1 MVFAGHLQRDQKALI
16 NNIFVNK
23 TLNIYAFAFLH
34 NLGIFTI
41 MRDDIPELQ
50 NKIYSGDTQAFKA
63 LYDCFCAPLLQLAL
77 AIAHNREMAEEIV
90 ADVFIAVWKKKK
102 DLQQVSNLKWYLY
115 AATRNIALNYL
126 RKYAHKKTL
135 HLDEAYLPDYEIN
148 PEAQLI
154 SNEMVRHINMA
165 ISELPPQCRIIFKLV
180 KEDGLKYREV
190 AVLLNISIKTVENQ
204 VGIALKKLTKMK
216 AFLVMPLPDGQ

>member
-1 MVFAGHLQRDQKALI
+1 
-16 NNIFVNK
+16 
-23 TLNIYAFAFLH
+23 
-34 NLGIFTI
+34 

-50 NKIYSGDTQAFKA
+50 SRIYRGDTQAFKE
-63 LYDCFCAPLLQLAL
+63 LYDRCCTPLLQLAL
-77 AIAHNREMAEEIV
+77 AIVHNREMAEEIV
-90 ADVFIAVWKKKK
+90 ADVFIAVWRKKK
-102 DLQQVSNLKWYLY
+102 DLHQVSNLKWYLY

-135 HLDEAYLPDYEIN
+135 HLDEAYSLEYEIN

-165 ISELPPQCRIIFKLV
+165 ISELPPQCRLIFKLV

-190 AVLLNISIKTVENQ
+190 AVLLNVSIKTVENQ
-204 VGIALKKLTKMK
+204 VGIALKKLTRMK
-216 AFLVMPLPDGQ
+216 AFLITPLTGGQ

>member
-1 MVFAGHLQRDQKALI
+1 
-16 NNIFVNK
+16 
-23 TLNIYAFAFLH
+23 
-34 NLGIFTI
+34 

-50 NKIYSGDTQAFKA
+50 NKVYNGDTQAFKE
-63 LYDCFCAPLLQLAL
+63 LYDCFCASLLQLAM
-77 AIAHNREMAEEIV
+77 AMVHNREMAEEIV
-90 ADVFIAVWKKKK
+90 ADVFIAVWNKRKS
-102 DLQQVSNLKWYLY
+102 LPQVTNLKWYLY

-135 HLDEAYLPDYEIN
+135 QLDESYLPDYEIN

-154 SNEMVRHINMA
+154 SNEMVRHINKA
-165 ISELPPQCRIIFKLV
+165 IGELPPQCRLIFKLV

-204 VGIALKKLTKMK
+204 VGIALKKLTQMK
-216 AFLVMPLPDGQ
+216 GILTIPLTGNH